1 MVPLFFVKNFL
12 DYLIAEKRFSEHT
25 ILAYSNDL
33 SQFLDFV
40 DIKSQH
46 DLKEIHSRI
55 IRAWVVFL
63 IDNGME
69 SSSVNR
75 KLSTVRTFFKWLIR
89 EGITDNNPMQKV
101 IGPKNNKRLPSF
113 AQQSEV
119 DFINTKNIF
128 TDDFEGFRDLLMF
141 EILYQTGIRSSEL
154 INLLDSKVF
163 DNQIVVLGK
172 RNKQRIIP
180 ISQDLSSLINF
191 YREKRKEIDVSPYY
205 FFLLKSSKK
214 LYPKFVY
221 RKINSYL
228 GKVTGLE
235 KRSPHVMRHTFATHM
250 LNNGASLEVLKEI
263 LGHSS
268 IAATQVYTHNSFS
281 QLTEIYSQSHPRGD
295 KKK

>member
-12 DYLIAEKRFSEHT
+12 DYLIAEKRFSKHT

-55 IRAWVVFL
+55 IRSWVVFL

-163 DNQIVVLGK
+163 DNQIAVLGK
-172 RNKQRIIP
+172 RNKERIIP
-180 ISQDLSSLINF
+180 ISQDLSSLINI

-235 KRSPHVMRHTFATHM
+235 KKSPHVLRHTFATHM

-268 IAATQVYTHNSFS
+268 LAATQVYTHNSFS

-295 KKK
+295 KK

>member
-12 DYLIAEKRFSEHT
+12 DYLIAEKRFSKHT

-55 IRAWVVFL
+55 IRSWVVFL

-163 DNQIVVLGK
+163 DNQIAVLGK
-172 RNKQRIIP
+172 RNKERIIP
-180 ISQDLSSLINF
+180 ISQNLSSLINF

-228 GKVTGLE
+228 GKVTGL
-235 KRSPHVMRHTFATHM
+235 KKKSPHVMRHTFATHM

-268 IAATQVYTHNSFS
+268 LAATQVYTHNSFS

-295 KKK
+295 KK

>member
-12 DYLIAEKRFSEHT
+12 DYLIAEKRFSKHT

-55 IRAWVVFL
+55 IRSWVVFL

-75 KLSTVRTFFKWLIR
+75 KLSTVSTFFKWLIR
-89 EGITDNNPMQKV
+89 EGITDSNPMQKV

-163 DNQIVVLGK
+163 DNQIAVLGK
-172 RNKQRIIP
+172 RNKERIIP

-235 KRSPHVMRHTFATHM
+235 KKSPHVLRHTFATHM

-268 IAATQVYTHNSFS
+268 LAATQVYTHNSFS

-295 KKK
+295 KK

>member
-12 DYLIAEKRFSEHT
+12 DYLIAEKRFSKHT

-55 IRAWVVFL
+55 IRSWVVFL

-163 DNQIVVLGK
+163 DNQIAVLGK
-172 RNKQRIIP
+172 RNKERIIP

-235 KRSPHVMRHTFATHM
+235 KKSPHVLRHTFATHM
-250 LNNGASLEVLKEI
+250 LNNGASLEILKEI

-268 IAATQVYTHNSFS
+268 LAATQVYTHNSFS

-295 KKK
+295 KK

>member
-55 IRAWVVFL
+55 IRSWVVFL

-163 DNQIVVLGK
+163 DNQIAVLGK
-172 RNKQRIIP
+172 RNKERIIP
-180 ISQDLSSLINF
+180 ISQDLSSLINI

-235 KRSPHVMRHTFATHM
+235 KKSPHVLRHTFATHM

-268 IAATQVYTHNSFS
+268 LAATQVYTHNSFS

-295 KKK
+295 KK